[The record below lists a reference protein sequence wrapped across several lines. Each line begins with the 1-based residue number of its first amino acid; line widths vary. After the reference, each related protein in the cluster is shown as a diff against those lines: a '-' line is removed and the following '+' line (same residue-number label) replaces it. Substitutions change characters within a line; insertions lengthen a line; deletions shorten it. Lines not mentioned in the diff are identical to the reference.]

1 MTQKSNKMFEKG
13 TQEKKFKILLNST
26 TCFKGIAKGNR
37 FDEDL
42 EETIR
47 HAKFPGLRDKSKT
60 IKAKVDF
67 IINHPNG

>member
-1 MTQKSNKMFEKG
+1 MQKG
-13 TQEKKFKILLNST
+13 REKKKFIVLLNST
-26 TCFKGIAKGNR
+26 TCFEGIEKGNR

-60 IKAKVDF
+60 IKVKADF
-67 IINHPNG
+67 IINYFNG